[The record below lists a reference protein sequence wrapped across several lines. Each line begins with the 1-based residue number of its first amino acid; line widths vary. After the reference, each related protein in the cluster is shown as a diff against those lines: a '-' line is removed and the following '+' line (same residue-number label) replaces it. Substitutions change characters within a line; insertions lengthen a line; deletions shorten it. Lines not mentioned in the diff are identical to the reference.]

1 MHIAERMSRLGTE
14 TAFEV
19 LVKARALEAQGR
31 DIVHLEIGEPDFDTP
46 QNIVDAAKGALD
58 TGHTHYGPSAG
69 LPQAR
74 EAVAAYVARTRG
86 IDCSPDEVVLTPG
99 AKPIMFYGLMA
110 TIDEG
115 DEVIYPNPGFPIYE
129 SVINF
134 LGAKPIPLPL
144 REDKEF
150 RFDLSDLEDR
160 ITPKSR
166 MLIINSP
173 QNPTGGI
180 LTEDDIRGIAEL
192 ARKHNLIVFSDE
204 IYSRITYDGFKH
216 TSILQF
222 EGMKERTIM
231 LDGFSKT
238 YAMTGW
244 RLGYGIMPPSIASLV
259 AKLQT
264 NCTSCTSSFTQMAGI
279 EALNG
284 PQDIAEDMIAEFKR
298 RRDVIVDGLNEIPG
312 FRCHRPQGAFYV
324 FPNIEQT
331 GRTSQFM
338 ADYLL
343 NEAGVACLSG
353 TAFGVHGEG
362 FIRFSYAN
370 SVENIEKALGRIKEA
385 VEKLEDIG
393 ASANV

>member
-1 MHIAERMSRLGTE
+1 MHIAGRMSRLGTE

-19 LVKARALEAQGR
+19 LVRARALEAQGR

-58 TGHTHYGPSAG
+58 AGYTHYGPSAG
-69 LPQAR
+69 LPAAR
-74 EAVAAYVARTRG
+74 EAIAEYVARTRG
-86 IDCSPDEVVLTPG
+86 IECTPDEVVITPG
-99 AKPIMFYGLMA
+99 AKPIMFYALMA

-115 DEVIYPNPGFPIYE
+115 NEVIYPNPGFPIYE

-134 LGAKPIPLPL
+134 LGATPVPLPL
-144 REDKEF
+144 QESKEF

-160 ITPKSR
+160 ITPKTR
-166 MLIINSP
+166 MLIINTP

-180 LTEDDIRGIAEL
+180 LTEDDLRGIAEL
-192 ARKHNLIVFSDE
+192 ANRHDLIVFSDE
-204 IYSRITYDGFKH
+204 IYSRITYDGFEH
-216 TSILQF
+216 TSILTF
-222 EGMKERTIM
+222 PGMKERTIM

-244 RLGYGIMPPSIASLV
+244 RLGYGIMPASIASLV

-264 NCTSCTSSFTQMAGI
+264 NCTSCTSSFTQVAGI

-284 PQDIAEDMIAEFKR
+284 PQKAAEEMIAEFKR
-298 RRDVIVDGLNEIPG
+298 RRDVIVDGLNSIPG

-324 FPNIEQT
+324 FPNIEGT
-331 GRTSQFM
+331 GRSSQFM

-385 VEKLEDIG
+385 VEKLEAVG
-393 ASANV
+393 AGA